1 MFQTAV
7 PDRQIKYN
15 KFVIKGEKNLDIL
28 SLRHYETFAQHCVSP
43 KKRQR

>member
-15 KFVIKGEKNLDIL
+15 KSVIKGKKNLDIL
-28 SLRHYETFAQHCVSP
+28 SLRHYEPFAQHCVSQ
-43 KKRQR
+43 KKK